1 MYALDGPAGQRR
13 GQVLSSLSVTN
24 PTMALNNQIYQ
35 SSSAFRPCIAAC
47 LCLNA
52 SASPPAML
60 PLLSLALSMVLPPL
74 PLYPLSLPE
83 SPLTAFLAAGRLA
96 GGAGG
101 LGLPFAGRAGGAGG
115 GGGADVRSMTSSK

>member
-1 MYALDGPAGQRR
+1 
-13 GQVLSSLSVTN
+13 
-24 PTMALNNQIYQ
+24 
-35 SSSAFRPCIAAC
+35 
-47 LCLNA
+47 
-52 SASPPAML
+52 ML

-74 PLYPLSLPE
+74 PLYPLSRPE

-115 GGGADVRSMTSSK
+115 GGGAAARWTTSSRYAEGAQPEADLSRRDASHQPVTCSLVCQFIRRSGCTYHCPPSV